1 MLHFGKCQD
10 LKITKTFFRPFQK
23 ESVRNSID
31 LSHTL
36 SGISI
41 FMTKPFLS
49 FEEPAAFLNALTLLW
64 HENIKLFS
72 HSLSLSLS
80 CSSILHIEFLIY
92 CQRKAFC
99 VWWQALDLTCH
110 RTCNCLP
117 RLYDT
122 VVGSKEAHTTAQ
134 CWIST
139 ISPHWK

>member
-36 SGISI
+36 SGICFHDKTFSFLRRAGSFFKCI
-41 FMTKPFLS
+41 NITMTWKHQTF
-49 FEEPAAFLNALTLLW
+49 
-64 HENIKLFS
+64 
-72 HSLSLSLS
+72 LSLSLS